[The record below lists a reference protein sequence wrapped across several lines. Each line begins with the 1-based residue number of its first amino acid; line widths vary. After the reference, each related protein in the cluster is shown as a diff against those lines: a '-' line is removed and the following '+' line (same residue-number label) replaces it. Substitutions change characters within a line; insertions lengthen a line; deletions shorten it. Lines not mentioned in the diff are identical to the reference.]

1 MSSDLNRAGQ
11 GADACIIIPARYASS
26 RYPGKPLVTL
36 RGASG
41 TPRSLLERSVLAAR
55 AAVEASGGTIPLYV
69 ATDDDRIADEA
80 HRIGAEVIMTS
91 DTCRNGTERVAE
103 AVARAGIRAEIVVN
117 LQGDAPLT
125 PPHFVSALIE
135 VMRREPQVQMATPVL
150 RCDEEAVQNFIA
162 DRAAGRVGAT
172 TVVSN
177 RLGQALYFS
186 KEVIPFTNGKGVV
199 NGIVP
204 VFHHVGLY
212 AYRPSA
218 LAAYTAWEPGA
229 LETLEG
235 LEQLRFLENG
245 HPIRTVEVF
254 APGAAFW
261 ELNNPSDVP
270 LIESYLARRGME

>member
-1 MSSDLNRAGQ
+1 M
-11 GADACIIIPARYASS
+11 DACILIPARYAST

-36 RGASG
+36 RGVNG
-41 TPRSLLERSVLAAR
+41 TPRTLLERSVTAAR
-55 AAVEASGGTIPLYV
+55 AAARGTSIPIYV
-69 ATDDDRIADEA
+69 ATDDDRIAAEA
-80 HRIGAEVIMTS
+80 TRIGAAVIMT
-91 DTCRNGTERVAE
+91 DPACRNGTERVAQ
-103 AVARAGIRAEIVVN
+103 AAARAGITAEIIVN

-125 PPHFVSALIE
+125 PPHFVTALIDALRANPATG
-135 VMRREPQVQMATPVL
+135 VATPVL
-150 RCDEEAVQNFIA
+150 RCDAEALENFLA
-162 DRAAGRVGAT
+162 DRSAGRVGAT

-186 KEVIPFTNGKGVV
+186 KEVIPFTNGKAVVEGV
-199 NGIVP
+199 VP

-212 AYRPSA
+212 AYRPAA
-218 LAAYTAWEPGA
+218 LTAYAGWEPGP

-245 HPIRTVEVF
+245 HPIAAVEVT

-270 LIESYLARRGME
+270 LIEGYLARMGID